1 MMKDQDDIQLF
12 IRAPGF
18 IISAE
23 ERREILKSRLLKE
36 LKDPDKTAEQKSYIL
51 CQPWGSPEA
60 EILTPQLLRKFMIAC
75 VVNLDPYGP
84 NPNVI
89 WESYQWEQASE
100 REIQAYHYHAIK
112 NFFEFADVAGGW
124 TDRQLLE
131 WELVLLASAE
141 APEAC
146 CVRVSSLH
154 HMISESYNEGNVAG
168 APYRGYEWQVEE
180 LIRLIEQ
187 ETK

>member
-1 MMKDQDDIQLF
+1 MTDQDDIQLF

-23 ERREILKSRLLKE
+23 ERREVLKSRLLRE
-36 LKDPDKTAEQKSYIL
+36 LKDPKKTAEQKSYIL
-51 CQPWGSPEA
+51 CRAWAPAQA
-60 EILTPQLLRKFMIAC
+60 EILTPQLLRKFMVAC
-75 VVNLDPYGP
+75 VVNLDPYGC
-84 NPNVI
+84 NPNLI
-89 WESYQWEQASE
+89 WEPHQWRKASE
-100 REIQAYHYHAIK
+100 REIQAYHCHAIK
-112 NFFEFADVAGGW
+112 NFFEFANVLGGW
-124 TDRQLLE
+124 TDRQMLE
-131 WELVLLASAE
+131 WELVLMASAGAVE
-141 APEAC
+141 AA

-154 HMISESYNEGNVAG
+154 QKLSESYNEGDVAG